1 MTSLSMWSLN
11 IVISAEFVHQK
22 SGYLWPD
29 NSYSCLHKGAES
41 EKKNARPMILS
52 IWIKMTKNSEISSEI
67 EPKEK
72 SSSFEVVEVP
82 KGLKLTIQAQS
93 LKTVAVPICMV
104 I

>member
-1 MTSLSMWSLN
+1 
-11 IVISAEFVHQK
+11 
-22 SGYLWPD
+22 
-29 NSYSCLHKGAES
+29 
-41 EKKNARPMILS
+41 
-52 IWIKMTKNSEISSEI
+52 MTKNSEISSEI